1 MEKINTL
8 IGFMNKYST
17 ESACL
22 EYLTAKRFSDGEYCP
37 HCGHKKVYSFSDGKT
52 YKCAS
57 CRKKFNVKT
66 GTIFEASKIA
76 LPTWF
81 LAIYLLST
89 NKKGISSVQLAEQL
103 GVTQKTAWFMDHRI
117 RETYQ
122 QKKTKLSGN
131 IEIDETYVGGKE
143 KNKHANKKVSGT
155 QGRSTKTKTPVVG
168 IVQREGEVRAEQ
180 VESVNKD
187 AILSFLKKNLDDNH
201 TLMADEYQVYN
212 GLAGLRVNHSTG
224 KYVVGNTHTNSIE
237 SFWALFKRGYIG
249 IYHYMSKKHLQRY
262 LNEFVTRLNGNKSEL
277 YNFGKFAYSIENVNY
292 RLTYERLING

>member
-1 MEKINTL
+1 MHRHYY
-8 IGFMNKYST
+8 GGY
-17 ESACL
+17 
-22 EYLTAKRFSDGEYCP
+22 
-37 HCGHKKVYSFSDGKT
+37 
-52 YKCAS
+52 
-57 CRKKFNVKT
+57 
-66 GTIFEASKIA
+66 FER
-76 LPTWF
+76 TM
-81 LAIYLLST
+81 AIYLLST

-122 QKKTKLSGN
+122 QKKTKLSGD

-187 AILSFLKKNLDDNH
+187 TILSFLKKNLDENH
-201 TLMADEYQVYN
+201 NLMADEYRVYN
-212 GLAGLRVNHSTG
+212 GIAGLRVNHSAG

-262 LNEFVTRLNGNKSEL
+262 LNEFVTRLNSNRSEL
-277 YNFGKFAYSIENVNY
+277 SNFGKFAYAIENVNY